1 MENLEEILSKIRSSS
16 KLDFLIFDNYKK
28 ILHHPQDDV
37 ETLKLL
43 LELGTLAIPLEY
55 IGKKQIDGTKL
66 YVGDII
72 KYQYKCDIL
81 EGVLDWYGD
90 SACDIFVIHKHKLE
104 YQLIDKDN
112 NIIPL
117 YNKMSHHCFQKI
129 GNIFENP
136 NLLYNEI

>member
-55 IGKKQIDGTKL
+55 INMRDDYNNKL
-66 YVGDII
+66 YCGDI
-72 KYQYKCDIL
+72 
-81 EGVLDWYGD
+81 VLVTYDD
-90 SACDIFVIHKHKLE
+90 NESTEKAVICKGE
-104 YQLIDKDN
+104 ADYFLIDKNEDV
-112 NIIPL
+112 IIMYDDGVNDHTNL
-117 YNKMSHHCFQKI
+117 ILSDSI
-129 GNIFENP
+129 IRLGNIFENP